1 MELGIDFSDNINN
14 VVDEV
19 EKIIK
24 NFFKFYLNPID
35 IFISLCYNIF
45 TIKRKVVRFMKL
57 NYEVEWELGDEV
69 IDNIVKEV
77 ENTIKQYPED
87 DVDDCILGIIEDN
100 LSDMDY
106 DECDH
111 FNMDCYLDKV
121 AEEVKKRYLD
131 QKQKATVSPATIKAT
146 GIVRRIDDLGRI
158 VIPKEIRR
166 AMRIYEGDPLE
177 IFFDTDHNIVLKK
190 YHG

>member
-1 MELGIDFSDNINN
+1 
-14 VVDEV
+14 
-19 EKIIK
+19 
-24 NFFKFYLNPID
+24 
-35 IFISLCYNIF
+35 
-45 TIKRKVVRFMKL
+45 MKL
-57 NYEVEWELGDEV
+57 NYEVEWELGDEI

-87 DVDDCILGIIEDN
+87 DLEDCIHTITEDN
-100 LSDMDY
+100 LSELDTY
-106 DECDH
+106 DCDH
-111 FNMDCYLDKV
+111 FNMDTYLDKV
-121 AEEVKKRYLD
+121 VKEVKKRYFD
-131 QKQKATVSPATIKAT
+131 RKQKSTVSPATMKAT

-166 AMRIYEGDPLE
+166 AIRIYEGDPLE

>member
-1 MELGIDFSDNINN
+1 
-14 VVDEV
+14 
-19 EKIIK
+19 
-24 NFFKFYLNPID
+24 
-35 IFISLCYNIF
+35 
-45 TIKRKVVRFMKL
+45 MKL

-87 DVDDCILGIIEDN
+87 DLDDCIHTITEDN
-100 LSDMDY
+100 LSELDTY
-106 DECDH
+106 DCDH
-111 FNMDCYLDKV
+111 FNMDTYLDEVIK
-121 AEEVKKRYLD
+121 EVKKRYFD
-131 QKQKATVSPATIKAT
+131 RKQKSTVSPATMKAT

-190 YHG
+190 YRG

>member
-1 MELGIDFSDNINN
+1 
-14 VVDEV
+14 
-19 EKIIK
+19 
-24 NFFKFYLNPID
+24 
-35 IFISLCYNIF
+35 
-45 TIKRKVVRFMKL
+45 MKL
-57 NYEVEWELGDEV
+57 NYEVEWELGDEI

-87 DVDDCILGIIEDN
+87 DLDDCIHTITEDN
-100 LSDMDY
+100 LSELDTY
-106 DECDH
+106 DCDH
-111 FNMDCYLDKV
+111 FNMDTYLDEVVK
-121 AEEVKKRYLD
+121 EVKKRYFD
-131 QKQKATVSPATIKAT
+131 RKQKSTVSPTTIKAT

>member
-1 MELGIDFSDNINN
+1 MQ
-14 VVDEV
+14 
-19 EKIIK
+19 
-24 NFFKFYLNPID
+24 
-35 IFISLCYNIF
+35 
-45 TIKRKVVRFMKL
+45 FMKL

-87 DVDDCILGIIEDN
+87 DLDDCIHTITEDN
-100 LSDMDY
+100 LSELDTY
-106 DECDH
+106 DCDH
-111 FNMDCYLDKV
+111 FNMDTYLDEVVK
-121 AEEVKKRYLD
+121 EVKKRYFD
-131 QKQKATVSPATIKAT
+131 RKQKSTVSPATMKAT

-166 AMRIYEGDPLE
+166 AIRIYEGDPLE

>member
-1 MELGIDFSDNINN
+1 
-14 VVDEV
+14 
-19 EKIIK
+19 
-24 NFFKFYLNPID
+24 
-35 IFISLCYNIF
+35 
-45 TIKRKVVRFMKL
+45 MKL
-57 NYEVEWELGDEV
+57 NYEVEWELGDEI

-87 DVDDCILGIIEDN
+87 DLDDCIHTITEDN
-100 LSDMDY
+100 LSELDTY
-106 DECDH
+106 DCDH
-111 FNMDCYLDKV
+111 FNTDTYLDEVVK
-121 AEEVKKRYLD
+121 EVKKRYFD
-131 QKQKATVSPATIKAT
+131 RKQKSTVSPATMKAT

-166 AMRIYEGDPLE
+166 AMRVYEGDPLE

>member
-1 MELGIDFSDNINN
+1 
-14 VVDEV
+14 
-19 EKIIK
+19 
-24 NFFKFYLNPID
+24 
-35 IFISLCYNIF
+35 
-45 TIKRKVVRFMKL
+45 MKL
-57 NYEVEWELGDEV
+57 NYEVEWELGDEI

-87 DVDDCILGIIEDN
+87 DLDDCIDTITEDN
-100 LSDMDY
+100 LSELDTY
-106 DECDH
+106 DCDH
-111 FNMDCYLDKV
+111 FNMDTYLDEVVK
-121 AEEVKKRYLD
+121 EVKKRYFD
-131 QKQKATVSPATIKAT
+131 RKQKSTVSPTTIKAT

-166 AMRIYEGDPLE
+166 TMRIYEGDPLE

>member
-1 MELGIDFSDNINN
+1 
-14 VVDEV
+14 
-19 EKIIK
+19 
-24 NFFKFYLNPID
+24 
-35 IFISLCYNIF
+35 
-45 TIKRKVVRFMKL
+45 MKL
-57 NYEVEWELGDEV
+57 NYEVEWELEDEV

-87 DVDDCILGIIEDN
+87 DLDDCIHTITEDN
-100 LSDMDY
+100 LSELDTY
-106 DECDH
+106 DCDH
-111 FNMDCYLDKV
+111 FNMDTYLDEVV
-121 AEEVKKRYLD
+121 AEVEKRYFD
-131 QKQKATVSPATIKAT
+131 RKQKSTVSPATIKAT

-166 AMRIYEGDPLE
+166 SMRIYEGDPLE

>member
-1 MELGIDFSDNINN
+1 MQ
-14 VVDEV
+14 
-19 EKIIK
+19 
-24 NFFKFYLNPID
+24 
-35 IFISLCYNIF
+35 
-45 TIKRKVVRFMKL
+45 FMKL
-57 NYEVEWELGDEV
+57 NYEVEWELGDEI

-87 DVDDCILGIIEDN
+87 DLDDCIDTITEDN
-100 LSDMDY
+100 LSELDTY
-106 DECDH
+106 DCDH
-111 FNMDCYLDKV
+111 FNMDTYLDEVVK
-121 AEEVKKRYLD
+121 EVKKRYFD
-131 QKQKATVSPATIKAT
+131 RKQKSTVSPTTIKAT

-166 AMRIYEGDPLE
+166 TMRIYEGDPLE

>member
-1 MELGIDFSDNINN
+1 MELS
-14 VVDEV
+14 
-19 EKIIK
+19 
-24 NFFKFYLNPID
+24 
-35 IFISLCYNIF
+35 
-45 TIKRKVVRFMKL
+45 
-57 NYEVEWELGDEV
+57 YEVKWELGDEI

-87 DVDDCILGIIEDN
+87 DLDDCIHTITEDN
-100 LSDMDY
+100 LSELDTY
-106 DECDH
+106 DCDH
-111 FNMDCYLDKV
+111 FNMDTYLDEVV
-121 AEEVKKRYLD
+121 AEVKKRYFD
-131 QKQKATVSPATIKAT
+131 RKQKSTVSPATMKAT

>member
-1 MELGIDFSDNINN
+1 
-14 VVDEV
+14 
-19 EKIIK
+19 
-24 NFFKFYLNPID
+24 
-35 IFISLCYNIF
+35 
-45 TIKRKVVRFMKL
+45 MKL
-57 NYEVEWELGDEV
+57 NYEVEWELGDEI

-87 DVDDCILGIIEDN
+87 DLDDCIHTITEDN
-100 LSDMDY
+100 LSELDTY
-106 DECDH
+106 DCDH
-111 FNMDCYLDKV
+111 FNMDTYLDKV
-121 AEEVKKRYLD
+121 VKEVKKRYFD
-131 QKQKATVSPATIKAT
+131 RKQKSTVSPATMKAT

-166 AMRIYEGDPLE
+166 AIRIYEGDPLE

>member
-1 MELGIDFSDNINN
+1 MQ
-14 VVDEV
+14 
-19 EKIIK
+19 
-24 NFFKFYLNPID
+24 
-35 IFISLCYNIF
+35 
-45 TIKRKVVRFMKL
+45 FMKL
-57 NYEVEWELGDEV
+57 NYEVEWELGDEI

-77 ENTIKQYPED
+77 ENMRKQYPED
-87 DVDDCILGIIEDN
+87 DLDDCILGIIEDN
-100 LSDMDY
+100 LCDMNY
-106 DECDH
+106 DECDL
-111 FNMDCYLDKV
+111 FNLNIYIDRV
-121 AEEVKKRYLD
+121 AEEVKKRYFD
-131 QKQKATVSPATIKAT
+131 RKQKSTVIPATMKTT

>member
-1 MELGIDFSDNINN
+1 
-14 VVDEV
+14 
-19 EKIIK
+19 
-24 NFFKFYLNPID
+24 
-35 IFISLCYNIF
+35 
-45 TIKRKVVRFMKL
+45 MKL

-69 IDNIVKEV
+69 IDNIVNEV

-87 DVDDCILGIIEDN
+87 DLDDCIHTIAEDN
-100 LSDMDY
+100 LSELDTY
-106 DECDH
+106 DCDH
-111 FNMDCYLDKV
+111 FNMNTYLDKV
-121 AEEVKKRYLD
+121 VAEVKERYFD
-131 QKQKATVSPATIKAT
+131 RKQKSTVTPATIKAT

>member
-1 MELGIDFSDNINN
+1 MQ
-14 VVDEV
+14 
-19 EKIIK
+19 
-24 NFFKFYLNPID
+24 
-35 IFISLCYNIF
+35 
-45 TIKRKVVRFMKL
+45 FMKL
-57 NYEVEWELGDEV
+57 NYEVEWELGDEI

-77 ENTIKQYPED
+77 ENMIKQYPED
-87 DVDDCILGIIEDN
+87 DLDDCIHTITEVN
-100 LSDMDY
+100 LSELDTY
-106 DECDH
+106 DCDH
-111 FNMDCYLDKV
+111 FNMDTYLDKV
-121 AEEVKKRYLD
+121 VKEVKKRYFD
-131 QKQKATVSPATIKAT
+131 RKQKSTVSPATMKAT

>member
-1 MELGIDFSDNINN
+1 
-14 VVDEV
+14 
-19 EKIIK
+19 
-24 NFFKFYLNPID
+24 
-35 IFISLCYNIF
+35 
-45 TIKRKVVRFMKL
+45 MKL

-87 DVDDCILGIIEDN
+87 DLDDCIHTITEDN
-100 LSDMDY
+100 LSELDTY
-106 DECDH
+106 DCDH
-111 FNMDCYLDKV
+111 FNMDTYLDEVVK
-121 AEEVKKRYLD
+121 EVKKRYFD
-131 QKQKATVSPATIKAT
+131 RKQKSTVSPATMKAT